1 VIFFSN
7 FLAYLR
13 LGKPRTICATAVP
26 VAAGFTN
33 ARVCGLK
40 PNHASLNGPVTGF
53 AISTARSQVGPTKST
68 ATSIC
73 GLNCLLKSVN
83 ALESEFELPSKVF
96 ADQEDA
102 AVDQPES
109 FSFHPPPAPL
119 PEAISFPEDDDETE
133 EEEFAFE
140 FEFVGLLPLFGCLE
154 EFESDLM
161 TSLRVS
167 LLLFP
172 PPRLPL
178 KFLFLPLKLL
188 LFRRLWW

>member
-1 VIFFSN
+1 
-7 FLAYLR
+7 
-13 LGKPRTICATAVP
+13 
-26 VAAGFTN
+26 
-33 ARVCGLK
+33 
-40 PNHASLNGPVTGF
+40 
-53 AISTARSQVGPTKST
+53 
-68 ATSIC
+68 
-73 GLNCLLKSVN
+73 
-83 ALESEFELPSKVF
+83 LESEFELPSKVF

-109 FSFHPPPAPL
+109 LSFHLPPAPP
-119 PEAISFPEDDDETE
+119 PEAISFPEDDDEAE

>member
-1 VIFFSN
+1 
-7 FLAYLR
+7 
-13 LGKPRTICATAVP
+13 
-26 VAAGFTN
+26 
-33 ARVCGLK
+33 
-40 PNHASLNGPVTGF
+40 
-53 AISTARSQVGPTKST
+53 
-68 ATSIC
+68 
-73 GLNCLLKSVN
+73 
-83 ALESEFELPSKVF
+83 LESEFELPSKVF

-109 FSFHPPPAPL
+109 FSFHPPPAP
-119 PEAISFPEDDDETE
+119 PEVEDSEEDDDETE
-133 EEEFAFE
+133 EEEFEFE

-172 PPRLPL
+172 PPRLLP
-178 KFLFLPLKLL
+178 KWFAFLLLKLF